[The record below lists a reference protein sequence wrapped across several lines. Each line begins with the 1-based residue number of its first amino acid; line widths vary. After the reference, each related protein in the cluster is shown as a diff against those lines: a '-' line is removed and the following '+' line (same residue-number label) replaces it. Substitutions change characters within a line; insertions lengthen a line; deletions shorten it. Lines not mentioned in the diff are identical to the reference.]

1 MSFSMIS
8 RWPVKLMIAITSGSL
23 WAQETEALE
32 SNPDVLTRVESIRT
46 LEVADAQRAL
56 PIRLRGTVMLDA
68 HTSSGT
74 TSLYIADESAGIYMA
89 GDPATCGALRRGQLV
104 EIEGCTVIG
113 LFNPYIWC
121 EKITDIGSAPIPE
134 PHLVDFGQLSFGR
147 YVAQWVKI
155 RGIIRRVEPMSNGPE
170 TWRFEM
176 VSGGGRLSG
185 MLRSPAAVP
194 PPVDAEVE
202 VSAICT
208 GRFDKSRQWLGTH
221 LIVPGGV
228 PITVLTP
235 PSAEPPIRPMD
246 RLMAFHSDD
255 SNLHR
260 VRVRGVVTH
269 CSSSEGF
276 WMQDGSRGLQVIT
289 KSSVDLIPGQLVEA
303 LGFAAPGK
311 YSPVL
316 EDVTV
321 TLMAKSRPL
330 SPLRLSAPA
339 EALQHGDQLV
349 SLEGIVTNQ
358 KPVAEGVSITLM
370 NDSTEFELRLD
381 RLAEINPKVVWPIG
395 TKLRATGICVVT
407 DVAPATV
414 LDLFVPGS
422 FAAPGGKRR
431 IGRDLDFGPQQ
442 PWAFKL
448 LARSPADLLTLSS
461 PPWWTPSRIAWLLGL
476 ISLALVVGIGTVLA
490 FSRHRL
496 HQSSLARR
504 QAEAEFAAILSERS
518 RIAREIHDTLA
529 QSLGATSLHLEL
541 VKDHLPP
548 ESEGAKNLAEARRL
562 TLGSL
567 TETRNSI
574 WEMRSQAL
582 ETGDLA
588 SALMDVRDQLTDI
601 HGIKGRF
608 DLSGTP
614 YRLPPLSENNLLR
627 IGQEAI
633 TNAVKHARPTR
644 VDVSLVFM
652 PGKLQ
657 LQISDDGCGF
667 DPGHLPTGETHFGWL
682 GLRERARE
690 IHAELTVHSAPNK
703 GTRVDVILH
712 HLHSNNPSGSHN
724 HTTA

>member
-8 RWPVKLMIAITSGSL
+8 KWPLILVIAITSGPL
-23 WAQETEALE
+23 WSQDGNDPASEPGL
-32 SNPDVLTRVESIRT
+32 LTRVETIRV
-46 LEVADAQRAL
+46 LDEADAQRAL
-56 PIRLRGTVMLDA
+56 PVRLRGLVMLDA
-68 HTSSGT
+68 HTSSGK
-74 TSLYIADESAGIYMA
+74 TSLYVADESGGIYMA
-89 GDPATCGALRRGQLV
+89 GDPPTCGTLRRGQLV
-104 EIEGCTVIG
+104 EIEGRTVAG

-121 EKITDIGSAPIPE
+121 KKITHISSAPIPE
-134 PHLVDFGQLSFGR
+134 PRLVDFGQLSFGR

-155 RGIIRRVEPMSNGPE
+155 RGIIRRVDPMSNGPE
-170 TWRFEM
+170 SWRFEM

-185 MLRSPAAVP
+185 MMRSPAAGP

-208 GRFDKSRQWLGTH
+208 GRFDKSRQWLGSH

-228 PITVLTP
+228 PVAVITP
-235 PSAEPPIRPMD
+235 PPAEPPMRPMD
-246 RLMAFHSDD
+246 RLMAFHPDD

-276 WMQDGSRGLQVIT
+276 WMQDGNCGLQVIT
-289 KSSVDLIPGQLVEA
+289 KSNADLIPGHYVEA
-303 LGFAAPGK
+303 LGFAAHGK
-311 YSPVL
+311 YSPML

-321 TLMAKSRPL
+321 TLLAKSRPL
-330 SPLRLSAPA
+330 SPIQLSTPA
-339 EALQHGDQLV
+339 EALQHGDKLV
-349 SLEGIVTNQ
+349 RLEGIVVNQ
-358 KPVAEGVSITLM
+358 KPMAEGVLITLL
-370 NDSTEFELRLD
+370 NGSTEFEVRLD
-381 RLAEINPKVVWPIG
+381 RLAEINPKVVWPVG
-395 TKLRATGICVVT
+395 TKLRATGISVIT

-414 LDLFVPGS
+414 LDVFVPGS

-431 IGRDLDFGPQQ
+431 IGRDIDFGPQQ

-461 PPWWTPSRIAWLLGL
+461 PPWWTSSRIAWLLGL
-476 ISLALVVGIGTVLA
+476 ISLALFLGIGTVVA

-496 HQSSLARR
+496 RQSSLARR
-504 QAEAEFAAILSERS
+504 QAETEFAAILSERG

-562 TLGSL
+562 TLNSL
-567 TETRNSI
+567 AETRNSI

-588 SALMDVRDQLTDI
+588 NALMDVRDRLTDI
-601 HGIKGRF
+601 QGIKGHF

-614 YRLPPLSENNLLR
+614 YRLSPLTENNLLR

-633 TNAVKHARPTR
+633 TNAVKHARATR
-644 VDVSLVFM
+644 VDVRLAFM
-652 PGKLQ
+652 PGELH
-657 LQISDDGCGF
+657 LQISDDGCGY
-667 DPGHLPTGETHFGWL
+667 DPAHMPPGETHFGL
-682 GLRERARE
+682 IGLRERARE
-690 IHAELTVHSAPNK
+690 IHADLTVKSAPGE
-703 GTRVDVILH
+703 GTQVNVVLY
-712 HLHSNNPSGSHN
+712 HSPSGSHV
-724 HTTA
+724 

>member
-1 MSFSMIS
+1 MIPK
-8 RWPVKLMIAITSGSL
+8 WPVILAIAITSGL
-23 WAQETEALE
+23 LQAQETEA
-32 SNPDVLTRVESIRT
+32 PTPKPGVLTRVENIRI
-46 LEVADAQRAL
+46 LDEAAAQSGPPVHLRAV
-56 PIRLRGTVMLDA
+56 VMIDA
-68 HTSSGT
+68 HTSSGK
-74 TSLYIADESAGIYMA
+74 TSLYVADESAGIYMA
-89 GDPATCGALRRGQLV
+89 GDPSTCGALRRGQFV
-104 EIEGCTVIG
+104 EIEGRTVIG

-121 EKITDIGSAPIPE
+121 EKITTLGSAPIPE
-134 PHLVDFGQLSFGR
+134 PRQVDFGQLSFGR
-147 YVAQWVKI
+147 HVAQWVKI
-155 RGIIRRVEPMSNGPE
+155 RGIIRRVDPMSNGPE
-170 TWRFEM
+170 KWRFEM

-185 MLRSPAAVP
+185 MMRSPAAGP

-221 LIVPGGV
+221 LIVPGDV
-228 PITVLTP
+228 PITVITP
-235 PSAEPPIRPMD
+235 PPAESPMRPMD

-276 WMQDGSRGLQVIT
+276 WMQDGNRGLQVIT
-289 KSSVDLIPGQLVEA
+289 KNSVDLIPGQSVEA
-303 LGFAAPGK
+303 LGFAAHGK

-321 TLMAKSRPL
+321 TQLAKARPL
-330 SPLRLSAPA
+330 SPLRLSDPA
-339 EALQHGDQLV
+339 DALQHGDTLV
-349 SLEGIVTNQ
+349 SLEGIVTSQ
-358 KPVAEGVSITLM
+358 KPMAEGVLITLV
-370 NDSTEFELRLD
+370 NDSTEFEVRLD
-381 RLAEINPKVVWPIG
+381 RLAEINPRVVWPIG
-395 TKLRATGICVVT
+395 THLRATGISVVT

-414 LDLFVPGS
+414 LDVFTPGS

-461 PPWWTPSRIAWLLGL
+461 PPWWTSSRIAWLLGL
-476 ISLALVVGIGTVLA
+476 ISLTLLAGTATVVA

-496 HQSSLARR
+496 RQSSLARR
-504 QAEAEFAAILSERS
+504 QAESEFAAILSERG
-518 RIAREIHDTLA
+518 RIARELHDTLA

-541 VKDHLPP
+541 VKDHLPSD
-548 ESEGAKNLAEARRL
+548 SEGAKNLAEARKL
-562 TLGSL
+562 TLNSL
-567 TETRNSI
+567 TEARNSI

-644 VDVSLVFM
+644 VDVRLVFM
-652 PGKLQ
+652 PGELQ

-667 DPGHLPTGETHFGWL
+667 DPGHQPTGETHFGWL

-690 IHAELTVHSAPNK
+690 IHAELTVHSAPNE

-712 HLHSNNPSGSHN
+712 HAYSNKLTSGHN
-724 HTTA
+724 QATA